1 MTPEMRAQWLAAL
14 SVLSLDEAA
23 EVVRSQLP
31 GTSPKTRPTRNGA
44 TDGGKG

>member
-1 MTPEMRAQWLAAL
+1 MAPERRAQWLAEL

-31 GTSPKTRPTRNGA
+31 KTPPKPRPAKNGA